1 MRSFF
6 SCVALKLLAGAV
18 ALLCVTPPLWA
29 QDNLPAVTHVLSQQ
43 MAKLGAFS
51 CAARVNQVAS
61 FLSPAGKDTALLHM
75 PTANTDRS
83 LMSASLFIPMGP
95 QQVAVANIAVAPNQ
109 ANGCGASY
117 QTFFYHAKACKQAMA
132 EIYPNLKTQPVGDS
146 GVDLGGIN
154 RNAQVFSVPAGEGC
168 ILIKQEV
175 VE

>member
-1 MRSFF
+1 MSTSFF
-6 SCVALKLLAGAV
+6 RAVLKALGGAA
-18 ALLCVTPPLWA
+18 ALLWVMTSLWA
-29 QDNLPAVTHVLSQQ
+29 QEAAPVPTHALAQQ

-51 CAARVNQVAS
+51 CAAKTNQVAN
-61 FLSPAGKDTALLHM
+61 FLSPAGSDTALLHV
-75 PTANTDRS
+75 PTGNADRS
-83 LMSASLFIPMGP
+83 LISASLFMPMGP
-95 QQVAVANIAVAPNQ
+95 KQVAVANITVAPNQ
-109 ANGCGASY
+109 ANGCGATY